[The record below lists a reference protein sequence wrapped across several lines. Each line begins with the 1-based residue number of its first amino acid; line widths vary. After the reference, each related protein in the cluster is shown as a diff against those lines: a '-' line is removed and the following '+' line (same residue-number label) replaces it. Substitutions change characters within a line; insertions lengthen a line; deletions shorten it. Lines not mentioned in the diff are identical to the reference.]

1 MSKLLEILGRA
12 ISFDTADLIWNWFD
26 AVRAIKNADNPP
38 WPQQLDNIIESANQN
53 TIKPAAAERKLKQ
66 YLLQNPSCIY
76 ARMAAAAMC
85 LRENKLDDT
94 IEQLN
99 SIYFRQPSN
108 TMALYAL
115 GHCYERLGKE
125 AQAVEFYQDCLKFKN
140 YLQLPRQRLAA
151 IYFKN
156 GQLEK
161 TIHEYEQLKDEYP
174 DDLLTLI
181 MLGNLYIA
189 KAKYGKAADIFNNAI
204 LIHPDNFLVR
214 DDEIDQL
221 IMSGELYDALERL
234 DDLLTQQP
242 DCAELLLRKADVL
255 AMLGSSEESIR
266 LYEEAISICPDY
278 LEVNIK
284 LGTQYLRAG
293 QQQLAARQFNKAAE
307 INDQIVDAYIGLAKA
322 RKLSGNNTDAVGT
335 LSLAAAV
342 NTNTPLLIAETAK
355 LQFAAKNMEAGFIDH
370 SGNCSANLFE
380 SVLIAHK
387 EQTAQQPRNPE
398 MHYRMGILLISVGR
412 LNDAVLSFQQALKI
426 NPTYY
431 SASAKL
437 SLAFFETG
445 LNHLAFEQ
453 LTASDSLDKNTV
465 ELHYRTALLYCD
477 RIRFASSL
485 IDLERHMEDNFAYT
499 NSTVNVSIVLQNLGL
514 LDRASVMWDNLSDM
528 LSQGANKNQQF

>member
-1 MSKLLEILGRA
+1 MSRLLEILGRA
-12 ISFDTADLIWNWFD
+12 ITTDTAELICHWLNVVAGHTDSDENIDKLTKTVELIKANKTDAASEQLKSYLFD
-26 AVRAIKNADNPP
+26 DPSSIKG
-38 WPQQLDNIIESANQN
+38 
-53 TIKPAAAERKLKQ
+53 
-66 YLLQNPSCIY
+66 
-76 ARMAAAAMC
+76 RMAAAAIC
-85 LRENKLDDT
+85 LQTSQLTDA

-99 SIYFRQPSN
+99 SVYLRQPTN
-108 TMALYAL
+108 TMALYTL
-115 GHCYERLGKE
+115 GHCYERLGCE
-125 AQAVEFYQDCLKFKN
+125 SQAIEFYQDCLKFKN

-293 QQQLAARQFNKAAE
+293 QQQLAARQCNKAAE
-307 INDQIVDAYIGLAKA
+307 INDQIVGAYIGLAKA